1 MVSRIR
7 HRSVFIL
14 SESSQD
20 QTGIVHGKVLLDEL
34 LQQSGH
40 LGAQIHENADEA
52 TRFCQVKRFG

>member
-1 MVSRIR
+1 M
-7 HRSVFIL
+7 FIL

-20 QTGIVHGKVLLDEL
+20 LTGIVHGNVLLDEL

-52 TRFCQVKRFG
+52 TRFCHVKRFG